1 MVHSIP
7 NAFSEEECERIIA
20 AVSSSPA
27 DEAFLVGRNREKNL
41 RNAELVWIDEV
52 HNAGWVMEKLIE
64 LVRQS
69 NSNHFDF
76 DIREF
81 AESPQIASY
90 DASADGHFSWHSDI
104 GGRSTAQKRKL
115 TLVVQLSNPSS
126 YKGGDLEIMPGAQ
139 IFAASRARGCA
150 SIFPSYTL
158 HQVTPVI
165 TGKRYFL
172 TVWAH
177 GPAFR

>member
-7 NAFSEEECERIIA
+7 NAFSAEECERIIA
-20 AVSSSPA
+20 AIASSPV
-27 DEAFLVGRNREKNL
+27 DEAFLVGHNCEKNL

-52 HNAGWVMEKLIE
+52 HGMGWVMEKLIE
-64 LVRQS
+64 LVRRS

-90 DASADGHFSWHSDI
+90 NASAGSHFSWHSDI
-104 GGRSTAQKRKL
+104 GGRSIAQKRKL
-115 TLVVQLSNPSS
+115 TMVVQLSKSSS
-126 YKGGDLEIMPGAQ
+126 YEGGDLEIMPGAQ
-139 IFAASRARGCA
+139 ILAASRARGCA

-158 HQVTPVI
+158 HQVTPVK
-165 TGKRYFL
+165 TGKRYSL

-177 GPAFR
+177 GPGFR